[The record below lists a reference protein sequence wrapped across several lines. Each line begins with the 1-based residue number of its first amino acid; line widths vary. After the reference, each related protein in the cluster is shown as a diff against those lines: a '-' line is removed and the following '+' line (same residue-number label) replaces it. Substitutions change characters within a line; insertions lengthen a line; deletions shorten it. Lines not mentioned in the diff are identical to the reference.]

1 MTLKYIIGQVQT
13 KAEPIPKVSS
23 DLRFEDKLGSFKV
36 RWGINRDSYA
46 VEPGLYALGSPT
58 PDSHVLVTAN
68 YKLTFDIIR
77 NSLKGRDVW
86 ILVLDTKGV
95 NVWCAAGKGTF
106 GTEELVNRIAITKL
120 SEIVNH
126 RKVIVPQLGATG
138 IAAHEVLKRSGFSVV
153 YGPVRAEDLI
163 AFLGSNLKVTQE
175 MRKVTFSLRERIV
188 LIPVDFVQSMRY
200 FFLLSVVFLLFSMF
214 SRVGFS
220 LSGILSVGL
229 LSVLNLFSAFFAG
242 IVFGPILLPI
252 LPGKSFAMK
261 GLWRGLLMLSLFSY
275 SDYNLINMIGWMIL
289 IPSIS
294 SYLLMNFTGAS
305 TYTSMSGVKKEMRI
319 AIPLQL
325 VGAVIG
331 MVLLLIS
338 RFI

>member
-1 MTLKYIIGQVQT
+1 
-13 KAEPIPKVSS
+13 
-23 DLRFEDKLGSFKV
+23 
-36 RWGINRDSYA
+36 
-46 VEPGLYALGSPT
+46 
-58 PDSHVLVTAN
+58 
-68 YKLTFDIIR
+68 
-77 NSLKGRDVW
+77 
-86 ILVLDTKGV
+86 
-95 NVWCAAGKGTF
+95 
-106 GTEELVNRIAITKL
+106 
-120 SEIVNH
+120 
-126 RKVIVPQLGATG
+126 
-138 IAAHEVLKRSGFSVV
+138 V

-261 GLWRGLLMLSLFSY
+261 GLWSGLLMLSLFSY

>member
-126 RKVIVPQLGATG
+126 R
-138 IAAHEVLKRSGFSVV
+138 
-153 YGPVRAEDLI
+153 
-163 AFLGSNLKVTQE
+163 
-175 MRKVTFSLRERIV
+175 
-188 LIPVDFVQSMRY
+188 
-200 FFLLSVVFLLFSMF
+200 
-214 SRVGFS
+214 
-220 LSGILSVGL
+220 
-229 LSVLNLFSAFFAG
+229 
-242 IVFGPILLPI
+242 
-252 LPGKSFAMK
+252 
-261 GLWRGLLMLSLFSY
+261 
-275 SDYNLINMIGWMIL
+275 
-289 IPSIS
+289 S
-294 SYLLMNFTGAS
+294 S
-305 TYTSMSGVKKEMRI
+305 
-319 AIPLQL
+319 
-325 VGAVIG
+325 
-331 MVLLLIS
+331 
-338 RFI
+338 